1 MDLEAT
7 TPVARVATKWPAT
20 IRVFQDHGIDFCCRG
35 GRSLE
40 AACAE
45 RSLDLGA
52 LMDELVA
59 AEARP
64 EPAERDWTAVPLA
77 ELVEHIESR
86 YHQRLRDDL
95 PRLSAMAEAV
105 IAAHGTDHPEVRE
118 VASVFN
124 ALRRELESHT
134 AKEEAVL
141 FPAVTAAES
150 GETNPGGDA
159 AASTVSPD
167 ALGGP
172 IQCLEEEHDEAGRA
186 LERLRELTGGYQP
199 PSGACPTFRGWY
211 HGLAELESDTHR
223 HIHLENNILFPR
235 AAELTG

>member
-1 MDLEAT
+1 MDLVAT
-7 TPVARVATKWPAT
+7 TPVARIASKWPAT
-20 IRVFQDHGIDFCCRG
+20 IRVFQHHGIDFCCRG

-40 AACAE
+40 EACAE

-52 LMDELVA
+52 LTEELMR

-64 EPAERDWTAVPLA
+64 EPADRDWTTVPLK
-77 ELVEHIESR
+77 ELVEHIETR

-95 PRLSAMAEAV
+95 PRLSAMADAV
-105 IAAHGTDHPEVRE
+105 IAAHGADHPEVRQ

-124 ALRRELESHT
+124 ALREELGSHT

-141 FPAVTAAES
+141 FPAVTAAEA
-150 GETNPGGDA
+150 GEG
-159 AASTVSPD
+159 
-167 ALGGP
+167 GGP
-172 IQCLEEEHDEAGRA
+172 GSLAPGAFSGPIHCLEEEHDEAGRA

-199 PSGACPTFRGWY
+199 PAGACPTFRGLY

-235 AAELTG
+235 ASGLGG